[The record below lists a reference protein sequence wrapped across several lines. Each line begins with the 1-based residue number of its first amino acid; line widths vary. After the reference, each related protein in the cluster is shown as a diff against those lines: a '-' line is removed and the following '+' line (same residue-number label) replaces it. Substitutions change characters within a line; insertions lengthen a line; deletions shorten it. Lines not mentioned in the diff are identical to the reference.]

1 MHVLAP
7 QERDETAAAG
17 QAVPL
22 GRAIVVT
29 SGKGGVGKTTTTA
42 NIGTALAQRGASVVL
57 VDADVGLRN
66 LDIVLGLESRVKHH
80 LLDVL
85 EEHATLDD
93 ALVADKYSATLR
105 LLAAAQVLEKENA
118 DTEK

>member
-42 NIGTALAQRGASVVL
+42 NLGTALAQRGASVVL
-57 VDADVGLRN
+57 IDADVGLRN
-66 LDIVLGLESRVKHH
+66 LDIVLGLENRVKYHV
-80 LLDVL
+80 LDVL
-85 EEHATLDD
+85 EERVTLEE
-93 ALVADKYSATLR
+93 ALVADKHSER
-105 LLAAAQVLEKENA
+105 LFLL
-118 DTEK
+118 